1 MAFYTQGFD
10 SGTKDPKRKFRWK
23 VSINNINGTGT
34 DCVWW
39 AKSVTKPNYE
49 ISESEHTFLTHKF
62 YYPGRVTWGE
72 VEMTL
77 VDPVSP
83 GAVAQLNA
91 IIRAQGY
98 IIPDSKLEG
107 ASLETMSKGKG
118 SDALGTIHIHQLDAE
133 GNAIETWELKNPW
146 LKGVK
151 YGDLA
156 YDGDELLEIS
166 LNLRYDWATCKIGDD
181 VPGATESA
189 PDINGPDKDFFEP
202 GK

>member
-23 VSINNINGTGT
+23 VSINNINGTG

-77 VDPVSP
+77 VDPVDP

-98 IIPDSKLEG
+98 RIPDVALNAG
-107 ASLETMSKGKG
+107 DFETMSKGKG
-118 SDALGTIHIHQLDAE
+118 NDALGTVQIHQLDAE
-133 GNAIETWELKNPW
+133 GGVIETWELKNPW

-166 LNLRYDWATCKIGDD
+166 LNLRYDWATCTIGVG
-181 VPGATESA
+181 VPGAHDSSGLK
-189 PDINGPDKDFFEP
+189 DGPDKSFFDR
-202 GK
+202 GT